1 MSRKTRLT
9 EIEKDLQ
16 NHLPGY
22 PQDAKS
28 IIEMVIKYSG
38 VSLKDILHPGGS
50 SKKVKD
56 ED

>member
-9 EIEKDLQ
+9 NIEKDLQ

-22 PQDAKS
+22 PQDAEA

-38 VSLKDILHPGGS
+38 RSLKGIFPPE
-50 SKKVKD
+50 KTKIKD
-56 ED
+56 KE

>member
-9 EIEKDLQ
+9 NIERDLQ

-22 PQDAKS
+22 PQDAKA

-38 VSLKDILHPGGS
+38 KNLKNLFKP
-50 SKKVKD
+50 VKD
-56 ED
+56 KDEN